1 MGDTVSLSA
10 LFVSAFTSATLLPG
24 TSDAALVA
32 VLWRNSALAWQALAV
47 ATLGNSLG
55 GMLSYGLGR
64 LLPEKIRHRFSEK
77 TVRHC
82 ARWGAP
88 VLLLSWLP
96 LLGDALPFAAGWL
109 RLNWRQSFCFLT
121 LGKFLRYLA
130 LMWITLS
137 AAA

>member
-24 TSDAALVA
+24 TSDAVLVA
-32 VLWRNSALAWQALAV
+32 VLWRNPALAWQALAV

-77 TVRHC
+77 TVQYCR
-82 ARWGAP
+82 RWGAP

-109 RLNWRQSFCFLT
+109 RLNWQQSLCFLI
-121 LGKFLRYLA
+121 LGKFLRYLV
-130 LMWITLS
+130 LMWITL
-137 AAA
+137 AAAA

>member
-24 TSDAALVA
+24 TSDAVLVA
-32 VLWRNSALAWQALAV
+32 VLWRNPALAWQALAV
-47 ATLGNSLG
+47 
-55 GMLSYGLGR
+55 LSYGLGR

-77 TVRHC
+77 TVQYCR
-82 ARWGAP
+82 RWGAP
-88 VLLLSWLP
+88 ILLLSWLP

-109 RLNWRQSFCFLT
+109 RLNWRQSLCFLI

-130 LMWITLS
+130 LMWITL
-137 AAA
+137 AAAG

>member
-24 TSDAALVA
+24 TSDAVLVA
-32 VLWRNSALAWQALAV
+32 VLWRNPALAWQALAV

-77 TVRHC
+77 TVRYC
-82 ARWGAP
+82 QRWGAP

-130 LMWITLS
+130 LIWITL
-137 AAA
+137 AAAG

>member
-32 VLWRNSALAWQALAV
+32 VLWRNPALAWQALAV

-77 TVRHC
+77 PCNIVSAG
-82 ARWGAP
+82 ARPYCCCRGCRCWATRCR
-88 VLLLSWLP
+88 LP
-96 LLGDALPFAAGWL
+96 PAG
-109 RLNWRQSFCFLT
+109 CV
-121 LGKFLRYLA
+121 
-130 LMWITLS
+130 
-137 AAA
+137 

>member
-32 VLWRNSALAWQALAV
+32 VLWRNPALAWQALAV

-55 GMLSYGLGR
+55 GMLSYLLGR
-64 LLPEKIRHRFSEK
+64 LLPEKIRHRFSDK
-77 TVRHC
+77 TVRYC
-82 ARWGAP
+82 RRWGAP

-109 RLNWRQSFCFLT
+109 RLNWLQSLCFLT
-121 LGKFLRYLA
+121 LGTFLRYLV
-130 LMWITLS
+130 LMWITL
-137 AAA
+137 AAAG

>member
-32 VLWRNSALAWQALAV
+32 VLWRNPALAWQALAV

-64 LLPEKIRHRFSEK
+64 LMPEKIRHRFSEK
-77 TVRHC
+77 TVQYCR
-82 ARWGAP
+82 RWGAP

-109 RLNWRQSFCFLT
+109 RLNWRQSLCFLI
-121 LGKFLRYLA
+121 LGKFLRYLV
-130 LMWITLS
+130 LMWITL
-137 AAA
+137 AAAG

>member
-32 VLWRNSALAWQALAV
+32 VLWRNPALAWQALAV

-77 TVRHC
+77 TVQYCR
-82 ARWGAP
+82 RWGAP

-121 LGKFLRYLA
+121 LGKVLRYLA
-130 LMWITLS
+130 LIWITL
-137 AAA
+137 AAAA

>member
-24 TSDAALVA
+24 TSDAVLGA
-32 VLWRNSALAWQALAV
+32 VLWRNPALAWQALAV

-77 TVRHC
+77 TVQYCR
-82 ARWGAP
+82 RWGAP

-96 LLGDALPFAAGWL
+96 LLGDALPFSAGWL
-109 RLNWRQSFCFLT
+109 RLNWRQSLCFLI
-121 LGKFLRYLA
+121 LGKFLRYLV
-130 LMWITLS
+130 LMWITL
-137 AAA
+137 AAAG